1 MTETKNN
8 NNGLKVIAGLLGVVL
23 LGTIIY
29 TVSLYQD
36 KKQTT
41 KALTEEKE
49 LVVEDLN
56 NLKSEYDKAIL
67 ESNATNE
74 ELVAARD
81 NIAKY
86 IDSVSSMK
94 ADIATLSRYR
104 RQVSV
109 LKNKTLDAMETLDKA
124 IDPADWEAGR
134 FFTKKALG
142 EINELITI
150 LDQCTLGTTT
160 TEPTVEAEVA
170 YEENPETEVVETTSV
185 ASMELEMIKVFEKHA
200 DDKLQSAEQAIEQLV
215 ELSNSIGP
223 SSNNDQDPNS
233 LAAHQKAYLEKA
245 KKLLEEG
252 IKNLSGK

>member
-1 MTETKNN
+1 MAPKSHV
-8 NNGLKVIAGLLGVVL
+8 LVVL
-23 LGTIIY
+23 AIFFAIQATYANQCDNFYSKVTYALSHG
-29 TVSLYQD
+29 
-36 KKQTT
+36 KKAMEATNFEHQMYYAER
-41 KALTEEKE
+41 ALTALEKGE
-49 LVVEDLN
+49 TFMADCSCV
-56 NLKSEYDKAIL
+56 KA
-67 ESNATNE
+67 
-74 ELVAARD
+74 
-81 NIAKY
+81 
-86 IDSVSSMK
+86 
-94 ADIATLSRYR
+94 
-104 RQVSV
+104 
-109 LKNKTLDAMETLDKA
+109 KNKTLDAMETLDKA